1 MAETEALFEAAQRAT
16 SHAEDTV
23 NTHREEI
30 SQLRKDIEDVKNH
43 AKEEEE
49 KRVKAIS
56 LLKSVRQKLV
66 KAEKDREDAVK
77 EANSLKDREKG
88 DKDKEHAERLNF
100 QYELESLTAAHEKAT
115 ITLRSQLEKDNA
127 AMRDRY
133 EQEIDALRGQSE
145 LDLASIK
152 VIITQIC
159 FDRLMRL
166 ITDLYLE
173 YHLERTL
180 CQELA
185 DNSFGELSQQCH

>member
-30 SQLRKDIEDVKNH
+30 SQLQKDVEDVKNL

-66 KAEKDREDAVK
+66 KAEKDREDAIK
-77 EANSLKDREKG
+77 EVNSLKDREKG

-100 QYELESLTAAHEKAT
+100 QYEMESLTATHEKAT
-115 ITLRSQLEKDNA
+115 TTLKSQFEKDSA
-127 AMRDRY
+127 AMRERY
-133 EQEIDALRGQSE
+133 EQDIGSLRGQSE
-145 LDLASIK
+145 LELASFK

-159 FDRLMRL
+159 DRLMWL
-166 ITDLYLE
+166 TDLYLE
-173 YHLERTL
+173 FLLERTL

-185 DNSFGELSQQCH
+185 DNNFRELAQQCH

>member
-23 NTHREEI
+23 KSHREEI
-30 SQLRKDIEDVKNH
+30 SQLQKDIEDVKNL

-100 QYELESLTAAHEKAT
+100 QYELESLTAAHEKVT
-115 ITLRSQLEKDNA
+115 TTLRSQFEKDSA
-127 AMRDRY
+127 AMRERY
-133 EQEIDALRGQSE
+133 EQEIGALRGQSE

-152 VIITQIC
+152 VIIT
-159 FDRLMRL
+159 
-166 ITDLYLE
+166 
-173 YHLERTL
+173 
-180 CQELA
+180 
-185 DNSFGELSQQCH
+185 

>member
-30 SQLRKDIEDVKNH
+30 SRLQKDVEDVKNL

-77 EANSLKDREKG
+77 EVNSLKDREKG

-100 QYELESLTAAHEKAT
+100 QYELESLTTAHEKAT
-115 ITLRSQLEKDNA
+115 TTLKSQFEKDSA
-127 AMRDRY
+127 AMRERY
-133 EQEIDALRGQSE
+133 EQEISSLRGQSE
-145 LDLASIK
+145 LDVASFK

-159 FDRLMRL
+159 DALMCL
-166 ITDLYLE
+166 TTDLYLD
-173 YHLERTL
+173 YLLERTL

-185 DNSFGELSQQCH
+185 DNNFGKLAQQCH